1 MMALIVDDEARVR
14 KAVRLLVD
22 WEAHGITEI
31 AEAAGGYEAIEMM
44 ERQKPAIV
52 IMDMMMPEG
61 NGVDVMEAVQRFA
74 GEMKF
79 IVVSGRNDFDFVR
92 AAVRHGGVD
101 YLLKPIEPESINA
114 AVAKAAAQ
122 WREER
127 REREERDKRNRQ
139 LNEMKPVYGEKLL
152 GSLLDDSAHPG
163 PVVRRLEEE
172 GVLPA
177 NLPEVRLALLQVD
190 PGDKQLHDRF
200 GRDEDLLL
208 FALVNVCGEFMT
220 RQGRGVAFRRWG
232 AAGEVAMLYWG
243 EPERLTDLLHEINE
257 GLFMT
262 FERKMHIGISEAGP
276 FPESLPRLRE
286 EAAEALSRRNLLAGS
301 EFVHLHAESGSSAIP
316 DAGWQEQWR
325 IAACSGDPELISRV
339 SDMWLDAAVQGGAV
353 TPVMLETYQTEAE
366 GACQRLLREEGVQE
380 SLGEAGAAAASTEGE
395 RPDPHAAHFQL
406 HQWRDWSRRLLEHTS
421 ALIVQRQ
428 SKEKARMGDIAAYI
442 QAHYR
447 EELSLQDIAKRFFV
461 SREYVSRKFKQE
473 LGVNIS
479 EYIVSVRLRKAKELL
494 VNPRL
499 TIARVAEMVGFH
511 DEKYFSKVF
520 KKQEGQTPKAYRT
533 KLGH

>member
-31 AEAAGGYEAIEMM
+31 SEAAGGYEAIESM
-44 ERQKPAIV
+44 ERQRPAIV

-101 YLLKPIEPESINA
+101 YLLKPIDPESINA

-152 GSLLDDSAHPG
+152 GSLLDESAHPG
-163 PVVRRLEEE
+163 PVVRKLEEE

-190 PGDKQLHDRF
+190 PGDKQLYDRF

-208 FALVNVCGEFMT
+208 FALVNVCCEFMT
-220 RQGRGVAFRRWG
+220 RQGRGAAFRRWG

-243 EPERLTDLLHEINE
+243 EPERLTDLLNEINE

-262 FERKMHIGISEAGP
+262 FERKMHIGISGAGP
-276 FPESLPRLRE
+276 FPSSLPRLRE

-301 EFVHLHAESGSSAIP
+301 DFVHLYAESVSSSIP
-316 DAGWQEQWR
+316 DSGWQEQWR
-325 IAACSGDPELISRV
+325 IAACSGDEGQIVRV

-353 TPVMLETYQTEAE
+353 TPLMLESYQSEAE
-366 GACQRLLREEGVQE
+366 GACRRLLREEGGRE
-380 SLGEAGAAAASTEGE
+380 SLEESSLALPEVD

-421 ALIVQRQ
+421 SLIVQRQ
-428 SKEKARMGDIAAYI
+428 SKEKARMGDIAEYI

-473 LGVNIS
+473 LGVNFS
-479 EYIVSVRLRKAKELL
+479 EYIVSVRLQKAKELL

-533 KLGH
+533 NVVQ